1 MYLPEIEASAIM
13 LYLYLVS
20 CSFLLY
26 LLLHLVHHPSSHAH
40 VKSHGSAFL
49 RQGAFVFGVGSFIYH
64 LLEFTTYFI
73 IDLHP
78 NCVDVL
84 HTFNSFLAILY
95 VVLQMVTII
104 MYPRLNIHQGNG
116 YPHLGLMHLLATNLI
131 IWMRTVI
138 KESVHEFHVAEEKI
152 EGHHQN
158 IDEGS
163 FDTVVVHSI
172 HEDIAGDSPRQSLTH
187 SIQKRYSEHDNLE
200 HTHIEHFA
208 PESCV
213 EMYHDDDFVSDVLKA
228 SSPFLF
234 AFIIEFSLVG
244 STVFYNM
251 WNNVHQVLS
260 EEDEEKA
267 PTLAVQKPNLCA
279 NLAKINWSNSTFGTF
294 CGVFIL
300 ILTIMDLIIFFSVDY
315 EEDIVFEYMGKVM
328 NGFINICGI
337 IAAIVGCNQI
347 QKLDEKSQGSD
358 NSVDLFLLHLGVFFI
373 YVYSSLTITVGFFTE
388 DDAIPSIVHIFNGV
402 IEIIAVTLQIILIHL
417 LLKRT
422 ISTDDATLHG
432 RQVIAF
438 LSFLNFSIWLFDTFE
453 LQKSKASLVE
463 AEFYGHLAWVWMQR
477 ITLPLCIFF
486 RFHSTVVLVD
496 CWKNSYRVETITS
509 LITNINRMYI

>member
-1 MYLPEIEASAIM
+1 
-13 LYLYLVS
+13 
-20 CSFLLY
+20 
-26 LLLHLVHHPSSHAH
+26 
-40 VKSHGSAFL
+40 
-49 RQGAFVFGVGSFIYH
+49 
-64 LLEFTTYFI
+64 
-73 IDLHP
+73 
-78 NCVDVL
+78 
-84 HTFNSFLAILY
+84 
-95 VVLQMVTII
+95 MVTIV

-163 FDTVVVHSI
+163 FDSVVVHSI
-172 HEDIAGDSPRQSLTH
+172 HEDIAGDSPRQSMTH
-187 SIQKRYSEHDNLE
+187 PIQKRYSEHDNVE

-251 WNNVHQVLS
+251 WNNVHQVLA
-260 EEDEEKA
+260 EEEEEKT

-279 NLAKINWSNSTFGTF
+279 TLAKINWSNSTFGTF

-315 EEDIVFEYMGKVM
+315 EEDRVFEYIGKVL

-337 IAAIVGCNQI
+337 VAAIMGCNQI

-417 LLKRT
+417 LLKKVNNLSMS
-422 ISTDDATLHG
+422 IEDINNHNP
-432 RQVIAF
+432 RQSVQM
-438 LSFLNFSIWLFDTFE
+438 T
-453 LQKSKASLVE
+453 
-463 AEFYGHLAWVWMQR
+463 
-477 ITLPLCIFF
+477 PLCM
-486 RFHSTVVLVD
+486 VA
-496 CWKNSYRVETITS
+496 K
-509 LITNINRMYI
+509 